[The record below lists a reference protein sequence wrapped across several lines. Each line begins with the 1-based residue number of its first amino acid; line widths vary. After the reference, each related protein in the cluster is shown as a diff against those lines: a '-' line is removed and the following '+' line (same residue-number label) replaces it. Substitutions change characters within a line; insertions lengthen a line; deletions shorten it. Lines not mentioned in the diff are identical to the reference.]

1 MDGEESG
8 NDARAKKPNQIN
20 DKRRK
25 SSTGQHVAHVRGA
38 HDGLD

>member
-1 MDGEESG
+1 M
-8 NDARAKKPNQIN
+8 AKNQATTPEQKPNQIN
-20 DKRRK
+20 EKCRK